1 MNNKISVVINTFN
14 EEHVLER
21 AIKSVFWADEI
32 LVCDMH
38 SDDNS
43 AVLAKKLGA
52 KVILHKKVNFVE
64 PARNFAISKT
74 ENEWV
79 LILDPDEEV
88 PDGLEGKLR
97 EIING
102 EGVTTYVEIPRK
114 NIIFGKWV
122 KASQWWPDYNIRFL
136 KKGSVNWNNKIH
148 RPPKTEGQ
156 GIKLRSEERWA
167 IIHHHYESV
176 SQFLKRMD
184 RYTDIQAKELRD
196 DGYEF
201 DFKDLVR
208 KPLGEFLGRYFANRG
223 FEDGLHGLAL
233 SFLQAFSFLVV
244 YLKVW
249 ENNEFKDQDIKYDV
263 VKELSY
269 ESGKEIDHWLKYGNL
284 SKNPVKRI
292 LQKAQ
297 NKLS

>member
-14 EEHVLER
+14 EEAVLER

-74 ENEWV
+74 ENEWI

-97 EIING
+97 EIIDG

-122 KASQWWPDYNIRFL
+122 KASQWWPDYNIRFF
-136 KKGSVNWNNKIH
+136 KKGSVNWSNKIH
-148 RPPKTEGQ
+148 RSPKTEGQ

-176 SQFLKRMD
+176 SQFIKRMD
-184 RYTDIQAKELRD
+184 RYTDIQARELREE
-196 DGYEF
+196 GYDF
-201 DFKDLVR
+201 DWKDLIK
-208 KPLGEFLGRYFANRG
+208 KPLSEFLGRYFANRG
-223 FEDGLHGLAL
+223 FEDGLHGLSL

-249 ENNEFKDQDIKYDV
+249 ENKGFNDQDIKYDV
-263 VKELSY
+263 IKELSY
-269 ESGKEIDHWLKYGNL
+269 ESGKEIDYWLKYGNL

>member
-1 MNNKISVVINTFN
+1 MNNKISGVINTFN
-14 EEHVLER
+14 EEAVLER

-52 KVILHKKVNFVE
+52 KVILYKKVNFVE

-74 ENEWV
+74 ENEWI

-97 EIING
+97 EIIDG

-122 KASQWWPDYNIRFL
+122 KASQWWPDYNIRFF
-136 KKGSVNWNNKIH
+136 KKGSVNWSNKIH
-148 RPPKTEGQ
+148 RSPKTEGQ

-176 SQFLKRMD
+176 SQFIKRMD
-184 RYTDIQAKELRD
+184 RYTDIQARELREE
-196 DGYEF
+196 GYDF
-201 DFKDLVR
+201 DWKDLIK
-208 KPLGEFLGRYFANRG
+208 KPLSEFLGRYFANRG
-223 FEDGLHGLAL
+223 FEDGLHGLSL

-249 ENNEFKDQDIKYDV
+249 ENKGFNDQDIKYDV
-263 VKELSY
+263 IKELSY
-269 ESGKEIDHWLKYGNL
+269 ESGKEIDYWLKYGNL